1 MIMSSFSHFI
11 FLSIPESRILS
22 WVVHGVMV
30 ARLTPDQ
37 KVVLCV
43 QLTSYGVFLEL
54 RLALLVGP
62 PGTRKTLLAKI
73 ASFQTS
79 FDEAQKKISA
89 MQYKYELENS
99 KSEKMLNALR
109 TVAGSVRLD
118 GEGANISVVSEKQ
131 MNGEVV
137 EPYEAELEAI
147 INAIKNKENKVEEM
161 HR

>member
-1 MIMSSFSHFI
+1 
-11 FLSIPESRILS
+11 
-22 WVVHGVMV
+22 
-30 ARLTPDQ
+30 
-37 KVVLCV
+37 
-43 QLTSYGVFLEL
+43 
-54 RLALLVGP
+54 
-62 PGTRKTLLAKI
+62 
-73 ASFQTS
+73 
-79 FDEAQKKISA
+79 